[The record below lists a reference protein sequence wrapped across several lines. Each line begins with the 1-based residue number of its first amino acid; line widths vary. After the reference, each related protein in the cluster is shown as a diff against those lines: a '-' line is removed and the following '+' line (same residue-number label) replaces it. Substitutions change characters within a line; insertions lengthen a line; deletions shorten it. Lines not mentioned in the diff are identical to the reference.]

1 MASVIVTFNI
11 MPEGVEINLQ
21 ELEKEVK
28 EKIIDFAGP
37 DFKEDSD
44 IKIEIVDV
52 AFGLKALD
60 IKAIF
65 DESRGGTE
73 ELENNITEIEGVKS
87 VEVTDV
93 RRIIG

>member
-1 MASVIVTFNI
+1 MASVIVTFNV
-11 MPEGVEINLQ
+11 MPEGTDVNLE
-21 ELEKEVK
+21 ELEKKAK
-28 EKIIDFAGP
+28 EKIIEFAGS

-73 ELENNITEIEGVKS
+73 ELEKSLNEVEGVKS

>member
-11 MPEGVEINLQ
+11 MPEGTDVNLEEI
-21 ELEKEVK
+21 KEVIK
-28 EKIIDFAGP
+28 GKIKDFAGEGY
-37 DFKEDSD
+37 DEESD
-44 IKIEIVDV
+44 LKIEIVDV

-60 IKAIF
+60 IKLIL
-65 DESRGGTE
+65 DESRGSPDKLE
-73 ELENNITEIEGVKS
+73 EDFNAIDGIKS